1 MAGNKAEVSMMDE
14 NPNAGREQEELK
26 KWFVHRGVRPKNAA
40 KFVQTTRCKDT
51 ADAALYLRFELAP
64 LHLAN
69 ADSVTTDM
77 RRMFGCCPVVAKRI
91 IRDLDVYRSHPFLVK
106 VLRRLPRFACYSML
120 RHAAPANSVSMHI
133 RECLVSDCWKRC
145 SMWSKAKRLL
155 RFAIALGRS
164 LHCWKNLSLRRNL
177 DEKFPWRRHC

>member
-1 MAGNKAEVSMMDE
+1 VQQAPCLPFSMAGNKAEASMIGE
-14 NPNAGREQEELK
+14 NPNAGRKQEELK

-77 RRMFGCCPVVAKRI
+77 KRMFGCSPVVAKRI

-106 VLRRLPRFACYSML
+106 VLRRLPRFACCSML
-120 RHAAPANSVSMHI
+120 LLPTLFSMHI

-145 SMWSKAKRLL
+145 SLWSKAKRLL

-164 LHCWKNLSLRRNL
+164 LHC
-177 DEKFPWRRHC
+177 